1 MLNAKKVFRHYSA
14 TGKLIS
20 ADAVQLQGDYSVIYD
35 AKENLKSD
43 RYFNKNQCSIF
54 NFFAKRK
61 ILKDIKNKINS
72 GDWLILNED
81 GFSPMMSIVKK
92 SVFEANFYFGTILKG
107 YVYTT
112 LDDGRGTV
120 KEEATALRITGEE
133 ENIEAIEYFTGGYTF
148 LVGAN
153 IRKSKNKSKGF
164 LHLIIYGKEVK
175 IKHYDYMLYTH
186 LKHRIIILPKIQ
198 AESGGYNFFIK
209 NDFKYSHQFE

>member
-1 MLNAKKVFRHYSA
+1 MLNAKKVFRHDSA

-20 ADAVQLQGDYSVIYD
+20 ADAVQLKGDYSVIYD
-35 AKENLKSD
+35 AKEILKSD
-43 RYFNKNQCSIF
+43 RCFNQNKCSIF

-61 ILKDIKNKINS
+61 LLKDIKNKINS
-72 GDWLILNED
+72 GDWLILNEED
-81 GFSPMMSIVKK
+81 FSPTMSIIEK
-92 SVFEANFYFGTILKG
+92 SVFEAKFYFGMVLRG

-112 LDDGRGTV
+112 LPDERGTV

-133 ENIEAIEYFTGGYTF
+133 DNIEAIEYFTNGCA
-148 LVGAN
+148 LLARAN
-153 IRKSKNKSKGF
+153 IRESKNKSKGF

-209 NDFKYSHQFE
+209 NDFKYSHQF